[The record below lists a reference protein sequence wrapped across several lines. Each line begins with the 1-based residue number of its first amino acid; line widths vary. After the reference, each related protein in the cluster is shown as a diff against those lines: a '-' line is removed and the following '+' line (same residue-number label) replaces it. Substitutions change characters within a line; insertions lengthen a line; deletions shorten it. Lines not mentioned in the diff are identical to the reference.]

1 VHERRPEKP
10 LGHAGQNVGS
20 KRPLRPRETSFGE
33 ATFGPSYLDEHKR
46 LRNRALFVLAI
57 VAAGVLFCC
66 FMTMAEVS
74 ENGDPTRV

>member
-1 VHERRPEKP
+1 MNGGPKKP

-20 KRPLRPRETSFGE
+20 KRPLRPRDIWAIRF
-33 ATFGPSYLDEHKR
+33 YLDEHKR
-46 LRNRALFVLAI
+46 LRDRALFVLAI